1 MPKSAIVLI
10 LFWAASKDLKVN
22 VSLHCQ
28 QMLKLLEFL
37 KKQSWVDT
45 VVLILEWL
53 LIRPSFERHQ
63 KRKGS
68 F

>member
-1 MPKSAIVLI
+1 MPKNAIVLI
-10 LFWAASKDLKVN
+10 LFWAVSKDLKVN

-53 LIRPSFERHQ
+53 LIQTF
-63 KRKGS
+63 